1 MGDEAERAY
10 EKALTFL
17 ERSARTEAEIRERL
31 TRAGF
36 AEDVTEQTLDR
47 LRDAGLVDDADYAE
61 RYLEVLTAK
70 GRGSRRIADEMRR
83 KGLPDDVVKA
93 RIEED
98 VSREGETAAAFAIA
112 ERLFEKLGGPEA
124 AVAEAEA
131 GRDSGS
137 APGMTGSARGM
148 TELQKI
154 WQKVDRKLVSLGY
167 PYGVVGEVMTKLR
180 SSL

>member
-1 MGDEAERAY
+1 MGDESETERAF

-31 TRAGF
+31 RRTGF
-36 AEDVTEQTLDR
+36 AEDVAEQTLDR

-70 GRGSRRIADEMRR
+70 GRGSRRISDEMRR

-93 RIEED
+93 RIDED
-98 VSREGETAAAFAIA
+98 VSRESETAAAFAIA
-112 ERLFEKLGGPEA
+112 ERLFEKLGGPAA
-124 AVAEAEA
+124 AVAE
-131 GRDSGS
+131 
-137 APGMTGSARGM
+137 
-148 TELQKI
+148 TEDGKREIMQKI
-154 WQKVDRKLVSLGY
+154 LQKVDRKLVSLGY
-167 PYGVVGEVMTKLR
+167 PYSVVGEVMTKLR

>member
-1 MGDEAERAY
+1 MGDEAERIYEKAY
-10 EKALTFL
+10 EKALTYL

-31 TRAGF
+31 VRAGVD
-36 AEDVTEQTLDR
+36 EDVAEKTLDR
-47 LRDAGLVDDADYAE
+47 LREAGLVNDADYAE

-70 GRGSRRIADEMRR
+70 GRGSRRIVDEMRR

-98 VSREGETAAAFAIA
+98 ISRESETSSAYEFATQMF
-112 ERLFEKLGGPEA
+112 ERLGGPEA
-124 AVAEAEA
+124 VAAEAEN
-131 GRDSGS
+131 GRAFGS
-137 APGMTGSARGM
+137 RPGMTA
-148 TELQKI
+148 LQKI

-180 SSL
+180 GSV

>member
-1 MGDEAERAY
+1 MMDDEIKKAY

-31 TRAGF
+31 GRAGF

-83 KGLPDDVVKA
+83 KGLPDDVVRA

-98 VSREGETAAAFAIA
+98 ISRESETAAAYATA
-112 ERLFEKLGGPEA
+112 ERMFEKLSETA
-124 AVAEAEA
+124 
-131 GRDSGS
+131 
-137 APGMTGSARGM
+137 
-148 TELQKI
+148 ELQKI
-154 WQKVDRKLVSLGY
+154 LQKIDRKLVSLGY
-167 PYGVVGEVMTKLR
+167 PYSVVGEAMTKLR
-180 SSL
+180 SSI

>member
-1 MGDEAERAY
+1 MGDDKDRAY

-17 ERSARTEAEIRERL
+17 ERKSRTEAEIRERL
-31 TRAGF
+31 GRAGF

-47 LRDAGLVDDADYAE
+47 LRDAGLVDDDDYAE

-70 GRGSRRIADEMRR
+70 GRGSRRIAEEMRR

-98 VSREGETAAAFAIA
+98 VSRESETAAAFEIA

-124 AVAEAEA
+124 AAAEAEA
-131 GRDSGS
+131 GRDYGQK
-137 APGMTGSARGM
+137 PGM